1 MRSLVFY
8 LLLLPLICFSQIAAA
23 RTTSV
28 SGKEPL
34 SAKAN
39 RLLNILKWNDLYD
52 QERKRDI
59 DYILGDFGGEAVK
72 DLSVEQR
79 KKLVKLMQDRVFAQL
94 KEDRKYFR
102 KFLQNQYAKFFTA
115 DELNKLIRYYKTD
128 LMQMVL
134 DKKINGEALTADEI
148 RVKISRSNDEN
159 KAIITMMTSSYL
171 NARYGRFLEKTDPL
185 LAKMI
190 VDRFKEVLDAV
201 FKQLPEL
208 ILYVK
213 NIKPYEPAAK

>member
-1 MRSLVFY
+1 MRALVFY
-8 LLLLPLICFSQIAAA
+8 LIVLPLICFTQIAAA
-23 RTTSV
+23 KTTSA

-52 QERKRDI
+52 KERKRDI

-72 DLSVEQR
+72 DLSIEQR
-79 KKLVKLMQDRVFAQL
+79 KQLLKLMQDRVFAQL
-94 KEDRKYFR
+94 QEDRKYFR
-102 KFLQNQYAKFFTA
+102 KFLQNQYVKFFTA
-115 DELNKLIRYYKTD
+115 DELNKLIRYFKTD

-134 DKKINGEALTADEI
+134 DKKIKGEPLTANEI
-148 RVKISRSNDEN
+148 RIKISKSNDEN
-159 KAIITMMTSSYL
+159 KTIISMMTNSYL
-171 NARYGRFLEKTDPL
+171 HARYGRFLEKTDPL

-213 NIKPYEPAAK
+213 SIEPYEAAAK

>member
-8 LLLLPLICFSQIAAA
+8 LIILPLICFSQVAAA
-23 RTTSV
+23 KTTSA

-39 RLLNILKWNDLYD
+39 RLLNVLKWNDLYD
-52 QERKRDI
+52 QGRKKDLS
-59 DYILGDFGGEAVK
+59 YILSDFGGEAVK
-72 DLSVEQR
+72 DLSLEQR
-79 KKLVKLMQDRVFAQL
+79 KQLAKIMQDKIFAQL
-94 KEDRKYFR
+94 QEDRKYFR
-102 KFLQNQYAKFFTA
+102 KFLQNQYVKFFTA
-115 DELNKLIRYYKTD
+115 DELNKLVRYFKTD

-134 DKKINGEALTADEI
+134 DKKIKGEPLTADEI

-159 KAIITMMTSSYL
+159 KAIISMMTSSYL
-171 NARYGRFLEKTDPL
+171 HARYSRFLEKTDPL

-190 VDRFKEVLDAV
+190 VDRFKEVLDSV

-213 NIKPYEPAAK
+213 NIKPYEPTTK